1 MPDDILIAEAIS
13 RLKLIEMKVPKTNIE
28 EAAKNASSQLMILW
42 NENKR
47 LSMELE
53 SRDKM
58 MLYLQRVHLQ
68 LRQACELLADAGP
81 TLLASKDWDERR
93 VALIDEIL

>member
-1 MPDDILIAEAIS
+1 MIDDTLISEVVS
-13 RLKLIEMKVPKTNIE
+13 GLKFIEMRVPKTNIE
-28 EAAKNASSQLMILW
+28 EAAKAASSQLMLLW

-58 MLYLQRVHLQ
+58 MMYLQKVHLQ

-81 TLLASKDWDERR
+81 TLLAPKDWDDRR
-93 VALIDEIL
+93 IALIDEVL